1 MIFLHLLH
9 KLSLVLISR
18 NIFDHMI
25 KFLRPRNEHKLAP
38 HERFYTKTEFWSI
51 KIGFLLDKMDIFDNI
66 TSSVHKSSS
75 TLVLLNTIEHMR

>member
-18 NIFDHMI
+18 NIFDHI
-25 KFLRPRNEHKLAP
+25 KFLRPRNEHKLALN
-38 HERFYTKTEFWSI
+38 ERFYTITEFWSI